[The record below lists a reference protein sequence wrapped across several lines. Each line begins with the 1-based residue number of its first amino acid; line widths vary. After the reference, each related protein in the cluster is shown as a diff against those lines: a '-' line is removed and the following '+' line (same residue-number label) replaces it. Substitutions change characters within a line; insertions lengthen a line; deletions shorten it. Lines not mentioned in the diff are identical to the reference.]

1 MSEEE
6 RVDALLKEQIEM
18 AEKRTQLLKELN
30 GSYRIQRIFPDAF
43 EHGRCKQT
51 WRKAR
56 EFGVDRSLVL
66 RVTRGDESIRQMLF
80 EDLPEW
86 FVDELIEEKGITGSR
101 YLDLKKNGNNI
112 LTSKLSAA
120 ARRRKR

>member
-1 MSEEE
+1 MSVED
-6 RVDALLKEQIEM
+6 RVDALLKEQVKM
-18 AEKRTQLLKELN
+18 TEKRTQLLKELN

-43 EHGRCKQT
+43 EHGRCKQA
-51 WRKAR
+51 WKEAKKSWIN
-56 EFGVDRSLVL
+56 RSLIL
-66 RVTRGDESIRQMLF
+66 RVTRGDESIREMLF

-86 FVDELIEEKGITGSR
+86 FVDEIIEEKGIKGNK
-101 YLDLKKNGNNI
+101 YLDLKKNGNNL